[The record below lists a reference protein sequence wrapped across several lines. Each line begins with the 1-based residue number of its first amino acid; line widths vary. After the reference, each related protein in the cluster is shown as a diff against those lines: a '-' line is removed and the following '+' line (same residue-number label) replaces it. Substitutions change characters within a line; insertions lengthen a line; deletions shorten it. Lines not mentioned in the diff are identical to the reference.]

1 MHAHMELRRGSIKAT
16 VLRRLPLFLLH
27 PAGVT
32 ESTLWGFGFL
42 LPSWMSELNISEV
55 K

>member
-1 MHAHMELRRGSIKAT
+1 MELRRGSIKAT
-16 VLRRLPLFLLH
+16 ILRRLPLFLLH

-32 ESTLWGFGFL
+32 ESTLWGFGFP
-42 LPSWMSELNISEV
+42 LPSWMSELNIAEV